1 MTKVLKN
8 ILYLSSFGDLGRGG
22 QESLFHLVTN
32 LNRKRYEPFVVLP
45 VRGSLMTKLETAGIK
60 TRVVAFPKIFN
71 FKIHSNVAAVYNLMR
86 RCVDNRVD
94 LIHSDGPRNTFYG
107 GIVGRLRHI
116 PLVWHIRASNRDRY
130 DRLLYRMSSKII
142 LVAQA
147 LRTRFSWT
155 NNNAKFVTIHNGI
168 DLSALRIG
176 TEGPTIR
183 QQFNIDKEEL
193 LIAVTARVEQLKGQK
208 FLIEACGK
216 LKNRIPQQIRLLLA
230 GEIMD
235 PGYQREC
242 ESMAIAYGIKDSII
256 FGGHLGN
263 IGQLLTEADIFVLPS
278 LFEAFPRAV
287 IEAMGAGK
295 PVVATDVG
303 GCTEA
308 VENEVSGFI
317 VPPANVPALV
327 DVLLKL
333 GKDKQLRVNVGK
345 AARSRA
351 EKKFNI
357 EENVRQTEKVY
368 HELLAGGQ
376 DVIV

>member
-1 MTKVLKN
+1 MPSKPFH

-22 QESLFHLVTN
+22 QESLYHLVTN
-32 LNRKRYEPFVVLP
+32 LNRKRYEPVVVLP
-45 VRGSLMTKLETAGIK
+45 VRGSLMAKLETAGIK
-60 TRVVAFPKIFN
+60 TRVVAFPKIIN
-71 FKIHSNVAAVYNLMR
+71 FKVHSNVAAVYNLMR
-86 RCVDNRVD
+86 CSVDNRVD

-107 GIVGRLRHI
+107 GIVGRLRHV

-147 LRTRFSWT
+147 LRPRFSWI

-168 DLSALRIG
+168 DLSAFRIG
-176 TEGPTIR
+176 TEGGAIR
-183 QQFNIDKEEL
+183 QRFGIGQEEL
-193 LIAVTARVEQLKGQK
+193 LIAVTARVEHLKGQK
-208 FLIEACGK
+208 YLIEACGM
-216 LKNRIPQQIRLLLA
+216 LKNKIPQQIRLLLA
-230 GEIMD
+230 GEITD

-242 ESMAIAYGIKDSII
+242 ERMAIASGMKDSIV

-263 IGQLLTEADIFVLPS
+263 IGQVLAAADIFVLPS

-303 GCTEA
+303 GCAEA
-308 VENEVSGFI
+308 VENGVSGFI
-317 VPPANVPALV
+317 VPPASAPALA

-333 GKDKQLRVNVGK
+333 GKDRHLRVDIGQ
-345 AARSRA
+345 AARIRA
-351 EKKFNI
+351 EKKFTI
-357 EENVRQTEKVY
+357 EENTRQTEKVY